1 VRGLGWAV
9 TAILYLVACL
19 LLGGA
24 SAAGAAANAFLQ
36 LSGLAI
42 IVVLAW
48 RGGFAVPR
56 EARAPVWLAGLFLLV
71 GLVTLVPLPAS
82 LWTGLPFRDGVAD
95 GFRLA
100 AMPLPSLPLSLWP
113 SATLASL
120 LAMIPPAAMFLL
132 VLRLPNER
140 RLLLL
145 WTLLAVAGLSIALG
159 AFQLMGG
166 RDSPLRFYE
175 ITNAGAAVG
184 FFANRNHEATL
195 LLCALPFAGVLAA
208 RFTTRHGSRS
218 KRSAGAIVSIAI
230 ALFLTT
236 GIAIVASS
244 AGYALFIPTALATM
258 LIYRRAVLGRLSW
271 GWPAA
276 LAALLLIFVAVGL
289 RGPLSQEEL
298 SAEVSQQDPASR
310 RVIAETT
317 MAAIEPSFPVGTG
330 LGTFSTVYR
339 LFENPN
345 RISHGYANHAHDDY
359 LEIALETGI
368 AGILLV
374 FAFILWWA
382 RQSLRVWRRD
392 FPGAG
397 LARAGA
403 VVIAVVLLH
412 SIVDYPIRTAA
423 IASLF
428 ALACALMA
436 PPPSRRDEGAASS
449 EAGGEA
455 LRHLEAE

>member
-1 VRGLGWAV
+1 MKGLGWAI

-48 RGGFAVPR
+48 RGGSAVPR
-56 EARAPVWLAGLFLLV
+56 EARAPIWLAGLFLLL

-82 LWTGLPFRDGVAD
+82 WWTGLPFRDGVAD

-100 AMPLPSLPLSLWP
+100 AMQLPPLPLSLWP
-113 SATLASL
+113 SATLSSL
-120 LAMIPPAAMFLL
+120 LAMIPPATLFLL
-132 VLRLPNER
+132 VLRLPNEQ

-145 WTLLAVAGLSIALG
+145 WALLAVAGLSIALG

-166 RDSPLRFYE
+166 RASPLRFYE

-184 FFANRNHEATL
+184 FFANRNHQATL

-208 RFTTRHGSRS
+208 RFTTRQGSRS

-258 LIYRRAVLGRLSW
+258 LIYRRAVHGRLGW

-276 LAALLLIFVAVGL
+276 LAALLLIFVVAGL

-298 SAEVSQQDPASR
+298 SAEVSEDPASR
-310 RVIAETT
+310 RVIAATT
-317 MAAIEPSFPVGTG
+317 MEAIEPSFPVGTG

-345 RISHGYANHAHDDY
+345 RVSHGYANHAHNDY
-359 LEIALETGI
+359 LEIALETGL

-374 FAFILWWA
+374 LAFILWWG
-382 RQSLRVWRRD
+382 RQALRVWRRD

-436 PPPSRRDEGAASS
+436 PAPGRRDDAASS
-449 EAGGEA
+449 EARGEA